1 MADTIA
7 RIRLA
12 LEGQGQVA
20 RGMKEVEDGVS
31 SLRKSMASLAGAL
44 SVGATVGKLVQ
55 VQREFDVLN
64 SSLITMTGSSAA
76 AQREMVW
83 IKQFA
88 ATTPYGLNEVTGAFV
103 KMKALG
109 LDPSQKALSSYGNT
123 ASAMGKSLTQ
133 MIEAVADASTS
144 EFERLRDFGI
154 KAKQNGDQ
162 VSLTFRGVTKTIGNN
177 SAEITAYLQRIGEVD
192 FAGASVGRAK
202 TLDGAISNLGDSWDE
217 LFRTVNEAGV
227 GALMTESASAAAKAL
242 GGMSDAIRE
251 NRTEIAVLTGA
262 LAGGALLTALPTVA
276 AGLGSVA
283 LGVRAISLALAA
295 NPLGLLVAGLGAAA
309 GALLAYNRAQQ
320 STLPGM
326 RQSLMDLESANNSL
340 LNLKGQ
346 AGMSDSERAAYNS
359 RIAKIK
365 ELKAAIT
372 AADAPTGSVGS
383 GDTALRRAQAAAA
396 PAAAGGGGRAPQ
408 NSAAQRAEKEHAEW
422 LLSMVRAEDEARQR
436 MFSNRMDA
444 HDKLLKAA
452 QDAYVADLATYTDA
466 AADAKRRLTDMQQE
480 AEAIAYAE
488 TNQVS
493 LAQAVEFTTIARLK
507 EKQVAVMG
515 NEAAVIAIQQEIDTR
530 QQLIGAIASNDV
542 REAGDELRKSEAA
555 EWAKTRDQVS
565 QSFTDAL
572 MQGGKSVAQYLKD
585 LFRTL
590 VLRPMLAPAGGAMS
604 SLLGGAASAGQGGG
618 VAGSAA
624 SSASSLLGGLGQIST
639 LASAF
644 GTGMAASFTSM
655 VSAGVS
661 GWATAAGSL
670 IGSGSAAGIAAGLGM
685 VAAPIAAA
693 AVLWKP
699 LFGRKLK
706 DSGLEGTFGGDA
718 GFSGQNFEFY
728 KGGLFRSDKTKYS
741 AMDPGLQKAL
751 AGQYQAL
758 EVQTRNMAS
767 VLGLGAEALD
777 GFTSK
782 IKLSFKGLN
791 EEQIQA
797 KLTEAFAGVADE
809 QAKLLL
815 GTFNTTLEIGKGFR
829 GRLGKTVTTW
839 VAGPF
844 VREGESASE
853 ALRRLSSSLTAAN
866 GMLDVL
872 GTALFSVGLKG
883 ADMASHLVDQ
893 FGGLDAMV
901 QASAAYYQA
910 FYSETERADTATR
923 LLTERMSGLG
933 VSLPGTTSEFRSL
946 VDGLDLTTESGRKTY
961 AELLK
966 LSPEF
971 VALQAELQRLA
982 EQTAAKLIATFTARG
997 QLVPV
1002 LDDLSGA
1009 LVRVTGEAGAFAG
1022 PVSTIHRLLGDA
1034 ASGTLTFGDRLT
1046 STSSALTMSQAA
1058 TAGLQTQILAL
1069 RTAASGTVVDIAGLT
1084 TALGGVDT
1092 RTFVAAVVGVFE
1104 LIGARI
1110 KETLSSIT
1118 DERVAVR
1125 EAAIGILG
1133 PRVMSAQQIERGV
1146 SSSVVGMPSNHWVI
1160 DAQNQLAWADS
1171 NLRQATANRAAAQ
1184 GQVQAKQDGVQH
1196 LQWLQGPRQT
1206 LEALARKITDGVA
1219 VDATL
1224 RGGYAN
1230 AGIHS
1235 SVGLQGTALTDMA
1248 NRIANTNEYAIGLR
1262 HRGGWAKGWLAEYRA
1277 AMKTTASEVMGTGLD
1292 HIQRWLP
1299 VAQDELWRAQQ
1310 NLNQAAGHEDWG
1322 RQHLGAMTAYAT
1334 KAQLDYV
1341 AALQKYSLDASKA
1354 VTQLGRL
1361 REETVKYYESQKE
1374 LFTLMTGAASS
1385 LRSTVAAFRF
1395 DQLDPMAQ
1403 FNSLQERYNVAYSM
1417 AMSTTGETLAGYG
1430 DEMNSLLRPLLDKAQ
1445 EAGVGGS
1452 AYSNL
1457 VNTVLARAEATAT
1470 RLEANAPKDYAAE
1483 SLGLLGQID
1492 STLAALEAGAMT
1504 ADQLIVN
1511 AINAGKDT
1519 TRDGL
1524 RAVVAAL
1531 TGRAVPAFAMGGMHA
1546 GGVRLVG
1553 ENGPELEVTGPS
1565 RIYSAAQTRGM
1576 LGGADTGALVQEIRA
1591 LRVEVGA
1598 LRADNKV
1605 LQTQIMTNTGKTAR
1619 QLDRW
1624 DGEGLPVRNLDG
1636 ETLAVKSA

>member
-44 SVGATVGKLVQ
+44 SVGATVGQLVK

-109 LDPSQKALSSYGNT
+109 LDPSQKALNSYGNT

-133 MIEAVADASTS
+133 MIEAVADASTG
-144 EFERLRDFGI
+144 EFERLKEFGI
-154 KAKQNGDQ
+154 KAKKQGDD
-162 VSLTFRGVTKTIGNN
+162 VSLTFQGVTTKIGNN
-177 SAEITAYLQRIGEVD
+177 AAEITAYLQKIGDVN
-192 FAGASVGRAK
+192 FGGAMEARAK

-227 GALMTESASAAAKAL
+227 GALMTESASTAAKAL

-251 NRTEIAVLTGA
+251 NRTELAVLTGA

-422 LLSMVRAEDEARQR
+422 LLSMARAEDEYRQKLYER
-436 MFSNRMDA
+436 R
-444 HDKLLKAA
+444 HDENEKLLKAA
-452 QDAYVADLATYTDA
+452 QDAYAVDLASYADA

-530 QQLIGAIASNDV
+530 RQLINAIASNDV
-542 REAGDELRKSEAA
+542 REAGDELRKNEAA
-555 EWAKTRDQVS
+555 EWAKTWDQVS

-590 VLRPMLAPAGGAMS
+590 VLRPILAPVGGVVS
-604 SLLGGAASAGQGGG
+604 SLLGGAASAGQG
-618 VAGSAA
+618 ASAA
-624 SSASSLLGGLGQIST
+624 SSASGLLGGLGQVSA

-670 IGSGSAAGIAAGLGM
+670 IGSGSAAGIAAGIGM
-685 VAAPIAAA
+685 VAAPLAAA
-693 AVLWKP
+693 ALLWKP

-706 DSGLEGTFGGDA
+706 DSGITGEFGGDA
-718 GFSGQNFEFY
+718 GFSGSQYQFF
-728 KGGLFRSDKTKYS
+728 KGGLFRSDKTKTS
-741 AMDPGLQKAL
+741 AMDGDLQAAL
-751 AGQYQAL
+751 ASQYKLLADNTSGMAGQLKLSASAL
-758 EVQTRNMAS
+758 ETYTRKVKFSTKGLTQDQITQRITEEFEAMGEEMAQL
-767 VLGLGAEALD
+767 VLG
-777 GFTSK
+777 T
-782 IKLSFKGLN
+782 
-791 EEQIQA
+791 
-797 KLTEAFAGVADE
+797 TEY
-809 QAKLLL
+809 
-815 GTFNTTLEIGKGFR
+815 TRT
-829 GRLGKTVTTW
+829 
-839 VAGPF
+839 
-844 VREGESASE
+844 GESASA
-853 ALRRLSSSLTAAN
+853 ALGRLSSSLTAAN

-883 ADMASHLVDQ
+883 ADMASNLVDQ

-933 VSLPGTTSEFRSL
+933 VSLPGTTSEFRAL

-997 QLVPV
+997 QLAPV

-1022 PVSTIHRLLGDA
+1022 PVSTIHRLMGDA

-1084 TALGGVDT
+1084 TALDGVDT

-1146 SSSVVGMPSNHWVI
+1146 SSSVVVMPSNRWVI
-1160 DAQNQLAWADS
+1160 DAQNQLAWADD
-1171 NLRQATANRAAAQ
+1171 NLRQATANRAAVQ
-1184 GQVQAKQDGVQH
+1184 GRVQLKQDGVQY

-1230 AGIHS
+1230 AGIYS

-1262 HRGGWAKGWLAEYRA
+1262 RSTANWAKGWLAEYRD

-1292 HIQRWLP
+1292 HIQRWLQ
-1299 VAQDELWRAQQ
+1299 VEQDELWRAQQ
-1310 NLNQAAGHEDWG
+1310 DLNQAAGYEDWS
-1322 RQHLGAMTAYAT
+1322 RQQLGAMTAYAT

-1341 AALQKYSLDASKA
+1341 AALQKYSLDAGKA

-1531 TGRAVPAFAMGGMHA
+1531 TGQAVPAFAMGGMHA

-1624 DGEGLPVRNLDG
+1624 DGEGLPVKNLDG